1 MMTESSIDYVKKF
14 ADLAE
19 QIAQNESARQD
30 NTSVLKEEIPDWN
43 PSQEMSSFCWSVSL
57 ELV

>member
-30 NTSVLKEEIPDWN
+30 NTSVLKEETPGWN
-43 PSQEMSSFCWSVSL
+43 RHRKCLCFAEVFH
-57 ELV
+57 